1 MDGTTGGGQT
11 VKTSIPRNIW
21 LVGWVSFFM
30 DVSSEMV
37 YPLVPLFLSNQLGA
51 SKSVVGLI
59 EGIAEATASLL
70 KLGSGALADR
80 FGKNKLLMGL
90 GYGLSTVSRPVMALA
105 SGWGTVLASR
115 WIDRTG
121 KGIRT
126 APRDAIIAASTTADR
141 LGLSFGLHRAMDSA
155 GAVIGPAV
163 ALLVLMVWPADYR
176 LVFWLSI
183 IPGVL
188 AVALI
193 IGLVKADG
201 RPRSSRKNWVWS
213 LGGFNAGFVRF
224 LLVIGLFSLGNASN
238 VFLILRAENIGLAP
252 AWISGC
258 YLLFNAVYAV
268 TSLPAGMLADRIGR
282 PVMLVAGF
290 VLFSGIYV
298 GFAVVTA
305 AWLIPILFVLYGL
318 YMGVTDGVQRAHVA
332 TLLPAN
338 LTATGYGLYHM
349 VIGLA
354 ILPASFL
361 AGLLWDQLGPSAP
374 FWFGAG
380 TSLSAAALFASYAL
394 VRPEPA

>member
-1 MDGTTGGGQT
+1 
-11 VKTSIPRNIW
+11 
-21 LVGWVSFFM
+21 
-30 DVSSEMV
+30 
-37 YPLVPLFLSNQLGA
+37 
-51 SKSVVGLI
+51 
-59 EGIAEATASLL
+59 
-70 KLGSGALADR
+70 LADR

-290 VLFSGIYV
+290 VLFSAIYV

-318 YMGVTDGVQRAHVA
+318 YMGVSDGVQRAHVA

-338 LTATGYGLYHM
+338 LTAKG
-349 VIGLA
+349 
-354 ILPASFL
+354 
-361 AGLLWDQLGPSAP
+361 
-374 FWFGAG
+374 
-380 TSLSAAALFASYAL
+380 
-394 VRPEPA
+394 